1 MAPKRQTQLLRE
13 KRSKK
18 QERRLPQEPQTWD
31 EESQD
36 SWESQAATTE
46 EEEDWE
52 ESLGETEE
60 EAEGTD
66 EEPAEE
72 ETPNAAAPL
81 RSGAGSKTP
90 RTPPAPPKL
99 PPKKASRR
107 WDAKPSA
114 PAASVGKMM
123 AGQRRQRGAYC
134 SWRAYK
140 SDILA
145 CLLHCGGNVSF
156 TRRYLLFHHGVAVP
170 RNVLHYYRH
179 LYSPFHQQQQQQQFP
194 ETSRESGEPDLRAP
208 GHAANA
214 GAENAHFSH
223 AVRHI
228 SAEPRAATRTEN

>member
-134 SWRAYK
+134 STRIFPTLYAIFQQSRGQRHELK
-140 SDILA
+140 IKNRTLRSLTRS
-145 CLLHCGGNVSF
+145 CLYH
-156 TRRYLLFHHGVAVP
+156 RREDQLQRTLEDAEALF
-170 RNVLHYYRH
+170 NKYC
-179 LYSPFHQQQQQQQFP
+179 
-194 ETSRESGEPDLRAP
+194 
-208 GHAANA
+208 
-214 GAENAHFSH
+214 
-223 AVRHI
+223 
-228 SAEPRAATRTEN
+228 SATLQD

>member
-18 QERRLPQEPQTWD
+18 QEQRLPPTPETWD

-46 EEEDWE
+46 EEDWE
-52 ESLGETEE
+52 ETSSVG
-60 EAEGTD
+60 EAEEQTD
-66 EEPAEE
+66 EEQAEE
-72 ETPNAAAPL
+72 ETPSAAAPS
-81 RSGAGSKTP
+81 RSVAGPKTP
-90 RTPPAPPKL
+90 RPPAPTPPL
-99 PPKKASRR
+99 PPKKANRR
-107 WDAKPSA
+107 WDAKTPA
-114 PAASVGKMM
+114 PAAPVGKML

-156 TRRYLLFHHGVAVP
+156 TRRYLLFHRGVAVP

-179 LYSPFHQQQQQQQFP
+179 LYSPFHQQPQFP
-194 ETSRESGEPDLRAP
+194 ETARQRGEPDLRAP
-208 GHAANA
+208 GHAADA
-214 GAENAHFSH
+214 GAENADLSH
-223 AVRHI
+223 AVRHF

>member
-107 WDAKPSA
+107 WDAKPASA

-140 SDILA
+140 NDILA

-179 LYSPFHQQQQQQQFP
+179 LYSPFHQQQQQFP
-194 ETSRESGEPDLRAP
+194 ETSRENGESDLRAP
-208 GHAANA
+208 GHAADA